1 MDAISENISFSL
13 NKQEQLVE
21 FDINKLFASAS
32 IIKNYFY
39 KIWNRIIQKIDL
51 DISADDGFNEIKD
64 LVIYDVLD
72 GTRSTLISKIPI
84 DYRLESGLYA
94 LNFIHT
100 LKTLC
105 AKNCYIMIHTSYNR
119 GRGKKEFNN
128 VLEKILAGEP
138 FIKKYAI
145 QNDISCL
152 CIGVKDN
159 YEQFNLLKDINETT
173 KKGAFNSIFLF
184 DYNEKWPFTIDGQ
197 NILNPLPN
205 IDVFIRHTK
214 FQISGGWIPGKM
226 AHSVFLYTQ
235 NGSTYSNWDSD
246 ELVALIALA
255 LLAKL
260 LHKGEV
266 LDKTY
271 SSKEEI
277 NHRYILRES
286 KLFNKVI
293 TLRKNPK
300 KLFMLGS
307 PIGVY
312 QFYY

>member
-1 MDAISENISFSL
+1 L
-13 NKQEQLVE
+13 
-21 FDINKLFASAS
+21 ASTSA
-32 IIKNYFY
+32 IKNIFY
-39 KIWNRIIQKIDL
+39 KIWNEIIQEIGL
-51 DISADDGFNEIKD
+51 DISADEGFAEIKN
-64 LVIYDVLD
+64 LVIYDILD
-72 GTRSTLISKIPI
+72 GTRSTLISRYPI

-100 LKTLC
+100 LKALC

-119 GRGKKEFNN
+119 GRGKKEFNH

-145 QNDISCL
+145 QNSISCL

-159 YEQFNLLKDINETT
+159 YEHGNLLKDINETT
-173 KKGAFNSIFLF
+173 KKGVFNSIFLF
-184 DYNEKWPFTIDGQ
+184 DYNEKWPLSKEGQ
-197 NILNPLPN
+197 NVLKNLPD

-226 AHSVFLYTQ
+226 THSVFLYSQ

-246 ELVALIALA
+246 ELVVLVALA

-266 LDKTY
+266 LNKIY
-271 SSKEEI
+271 SSVEEI
-277 NHRYILRES
+277 NYRYILRES
-286 KLFNKVI
+286 KLFNKVVI
-293 TLRKNPK
+293 LRENPR
-300 KLFMLGS
+300 KLFILGS
-307 PIGVY
+307 PMGVY